1 MLDLSLAGEP
11 SQLPKRLCL
20 TLNFSIV
27 GGGELLD
34 CSALAFRGDPK
45 QIIEPGTVEGR
56 PKAVSIHQRGRRPT
70 AASGCAFLNKS
81 EFVVACDEVQE
92 LGMRTSLCYQHKMLI
107 P

>member
-45 QIIEPGTVEGR
+45 QIIEQYINGD
-56 PKAVSIHQRGRRPT
+56 AGRRPLPG
-70 AASGCAFLNKS
+70 APS
-81 EFVVACDEVQE
+81 
-92 LGMRTSLCYQHKMLI
+92 
-107 P
+107 